1 MYPRSRT
8 PRNEKRIAPTPPHP
22 PPHPHI
28 VRPFIHPSSTA
39 QAKPGGWRRC
49 HRQPTP
55 RGRRAPAPRRHRP
68 QRQSRRRFLQV
79 TRRRDR
85 RERPGRARR
94 STAAPD
100 ARGRV
105 HHQSWRVR
113 REHRARPGARLRRAN
128 RAPGRRRAGRMG
140 QALRFVHETLGSGHL
155 VARRQGREVIHRAV
169 RLPGRQNR
177 PAHDEAEPRGRHQ
190 APARGGASGT
200 AQRSAMGRGQRVQ
213 LLRPGAHGGHRGGR
227 ETRGVQSRHAPRV
240 LRDRTQVPRTNV
252 KAVILW

>member
-1 MYPRSRT
+1 MLDDLVTPKVTPIKDPASRGGASAKVSRVSYQLLPENVSRSRT

-22 PPHPHI
+22 PHLTHI

-105 HHQSWRVR
+105 HHQSRRVR

-128 RAPGRRRAGRMG
+128 RALGRRRAGRMG
-140 QALRFVHETLGSGHL
+140 EFLFIFIWALGMTSCFVH
-155 VARRQGREVIHRAV
+155 RASSSC
-169 RLPGRQNR
+169 R
-177 PAHDEAEPRGRHQ
+177 P
-190 APARGGASGT
+190 
-200 AQRSAMGRGQRVQ
+200 
-213 LLRPGAHGGHRGGR
+213 
-227 ETRGVQSRHAPRV
+227 
-240 LRDRTQVPRTNV
+240 
-252 KAVILW
+252 